1 MELGFNP
8 QVATEGGAAPRQQ
21 IRQLSQRFEGLLL
34 SQMFSSMRETVPQG
48 GLVDRGFAQQTYQHM
63 MHKQVASLSAQH
75 QGLGMGE
82 ALYRHLVQGL
92 GSEGSTLQRGG
103 EGGGAA

>member
-8 QVATEGGAAPRQQ
+8 QVSTDTSNAPRQQ
-21 IRQLSQRFEGLLL
+21 IRDLSQRFEGLLL

-48 GLVDRGFAQQTYQHM
+48 GLVDRGFAQQTYQDM
-63 MHKQVASLSAQH
+63 MDKQVASLSAEH

-92 GSEGSTLQRGG
+92 GSEGTTLQRD
-103 EGGGAA
+103 